1 LELRE
6 WPNPDIR
13 PHDLIV
19 EVRAAGVNRADISY
33 RKGAFGRANFGDSDL
48 MGLEIAGDVLELGT
62 EVCGFAPGDRVM
74 GIVGGGGYAER
85 ARIDHRMAMRIP
97 ETLEYVH
104 AAAVPEAFITAH
116 ESLFHLGRLERGESV
131 LIHAAASGVGSAAVQ
146 LAHVAGAIVYATAKL
161 NQVRQLG
168 ADITIAYK
176 GTDFGRA
183 VTEGSKGRGVDVILD
198 FIGAANFE
206 RNFTSLA
213 AGGHLIQVG
222 LLGGFEG
229 TQRPP
234 DRLVH
239 HHIQIIG
246 TIMKSRSEE
255 AKFAMTRRF
264 SERWLDELKAQVI
277 GPLIDS
283 VFPFFAGC
291 KSTSAT
297 GRAQECRQSYF
308 DSVGPYGRRGRSAPR
323 MSSRV
328 ARRSITKALRYPQI
342 TIGGTGAND

>member
-1 LELRE
+1 LKAIYLTDFVSGMMELRE
-6 WPNPDIR
+6 CSNPDIR

-48 MGLEIAGDVLELGT
+48 MGLEIAGDVLEFGN
-62 EVCGFAPGDRVM
+62 EARGFVRGDRVM
-74 GIVGGGGYAER
+74 GVVGGGGYAER
-85 ARIDHRMAMRIP
+85 ARIDYRMAMRIP
-97 ETLEYVH
+97 ETLDYVH

-146 LAHVAGAIVYATAKL
+146 LAHVAGAIVYGTADKAKL

-168 ADITIAYK
+168 ADVTIAYK
-176 GTDFGRA
+176 DTDFGRA
-183 VTEGSKGRGVDVILD
+183 VTEGSNGRGVDVILD

-206 RNFTSLA
+206 RNFASLA
-213 AGGHLIQVG
+213 AGGRLIQVG
-222 LLGGFEG
+222 MLGGFESA
-229 TQRPP
+229 QLPL

-239 HHIQIIG
+239 RHIQIIG

-283 VFPFFAGC
+283 VFPLSKAA
-291 KSTSAT
+291 KAHQ
-297 GRAQECRQSYF
+297 RLEERKN
-308 DSVGPYGRRGRSAPR
+308 VGKVILTP
-323 MSSRV
+323 
-328 ARRSITKALRYPQI
+328 
-342 TIGGTGAND
+342 